1 MQHVGVDIV
10 EINRIENVIAHWGDK
25 FLKRVFT
32 PTELTN
38 YGNRNSSL
46 AARFAAKEAVLKAL
60 GLGIGAGVPFREIEI
75 TRGARGNPV
84 LVLLGNAREAAANQG
99 ITCVHLS
106 ISHTRDN
113 AVAFVVAETAEKP
126 EP

>member
-46 AARFAAKEAVLKAL
+46 AARFAAKEAVLKSL
-60 GLGIGAGVPFREIEI
+60 GACDVGISWQEIEI
-75 TRGARGNPV
+75 LAEPNGKPNV
-84 LVLLGNAREAAANQG
+84 
-99 ITCVHLS
+99 ILS
-106 ISHTRDN
+106 GKAMRTAYDLNIKELAVSLSHSDAY
-113 AVAFVVAETAEKP
+113 AVAFVVGITD
-126 EP
+126 